1 MLKGRIIKALSG
13 FYYVENEGR
22 IYETRARGKF
32 RKTLETPLVGDIVSF
47 QIENEVEGYI
57 NEIHERKN
65 ALIRPPVANIDQLLV
80 TMSMKSPD
88 FSYYLLDRYLAYA
101 EAHDM
106 EPVIVITKTD
116 LDADK
121 ARLDEIR
128 SVYAE
133 IYPIHFTDRN
143 HINEDLKG
151 IFKDRLNVLAGQS
164 GVGKSTLLNTLVPE
178 LDLNTAEISN
188 ALNRGKHTTRHVE
201 LVEVGGGLIAD
212 TPGFSTIEFTDIDK
226 YNIKYCFPD
235 FNAYSGSCKFREC
248 SHINEPKCGV
258 KAAVEAEEL
267 ARSRYGSYLSIHQE
281 IDNRKERY

>member
-13 FYYVENEGR
+13 FYYVEHGGS

-47 QIENEVEGYI
+47 QVENESGGYI

-65 ALIRPPVANIDQLLV
+65 ALKRPPVANIDQLLV

-88 FSYYLLDRYLAYA
+88 FNYYLLDRFLAYA

-106 EPVIVITKTD
+106 KPVIVITKTD
-116 LDADK
+116 LYDNNDK
-121 ARLDEIR
+121 LEEITN
-128 SVYAE
+128 VYE
-133 IYPIHFTDRN
+133 DVYPVHFTDRD

-151 IFKDRLNVLAGQS
+151 IFKDNLNVLSGQS

-178 LDLNTAEISN
+178 LKLNTDEISN

-212 TPGFSTIEFTDIDK
+212 TPGFSTIEFKDIDK

-235 FNAYSGSCKFREC
+235 FNNYSGSCKFREC

-258 KAAVEAEEL
+258 KTAVEAGNL
-267 ARSRYGSYLSIHQE
+267 ARSRYDSYLAIHQE

>member
-13 FYYVENEGR
+13 FYYVEHEGSM
-22 IYETRARGKF
+22 YETRARGKF

-47 QIENEVEGYI
+47 QIENESGGYI

-80 TMSMKSPD
+80 TMSMKSPN
-88 FSYYLLDRYLAYA
+88 FSYYLLDRFLAYA

-106 EPVIVITKTD
+106 EPVIVITKMD
-116 LDADK
+116 LGDDTHAFE
-121 ARLDEIR
+121 EIR
-128 SVYAE
+128 NVYE
-133 IYPIHFTDRN
+133 GVYPTHFTDRD

-178 LDLNTAEISN
+178 LELNTAEISN

-235 FNAYSGSCKFREC
+235 FNLYSEGCKFREC

-258 KAAVEAEEL
+258 KAAVDEGKL
-267 ARSRYGSYLSIHQE
+267 AQSRYNSYLSIHQE
-281 IDNRKERY
+281 INNRKERY

>member
-235 FNAYSGSCKFREC
+235 FNAYSGRCKFREC